1 MILGAKGGE
10 EIAAVMNRD
19 ENLELLQFKR
29 GAMTGSLEKKPD
41 LDDKIMKTFSAT
53 AREILKS
60 VDIDENLMPSTQ
72 NILKYCLAC
81 DKRGLRESLPHHFF
95 YIQRLFGPTQVSAVR
110 FFFQHHYPS
119 GFGAFLSDCVA

>member
-53 AREILKS
+53 AREI
-60 VDIDENLMPSTQ
+60 
-72 NILKYCLAC
+72 
-81 DKRGLRESLPHHFF
+81 
-95 YIQRLFGPTQVSAVR
+95 
-110 FFFQHHYPS
+110 
-119 GFGAFLSDCVA
+119 